1 MVATLTPLAIVLGL
15 VATLGLLFF
24 TVWERVA
31 ERVETAAVGF
41 VNGFGTDIERANI
54 SAARERVATVIIITT
69 VVLWLIGVILVRGN
83 PIQSILILPVA
94 FAMVAFGFQRYLR
107 GRAAKRLK
115 KFGDQLELVL
125 RLISSGLRVGLSL
138 RQAMVL
144 VIEESPDPARSEFG
158 RVVGRTNLG
167 VPMDVALEDLV
178 RRMPSEELRM
188 LVDAIQ
194 VQTQTGGNLAKI
206 LDHLAFT
213 IKSRRLIERK
223 VVAMTGEATMSGY
236 VIGALPIFVGAFV
249 MLTQPSMRNAMIGT
263 LIGHL
268 ALLAFVVLEVMG
280 IFAIRFAMKL
290 EI

>member
-1 MVATLTPLAIVLGL
+1 MVATLMPLAIVTGL
-15 VATLGLLFF
+15 LATLGLVFF
-24 TVWERVA
+24 TVWDRVA
-31 ERVETAAVGF
+31 TRIESAALDF

-54 SAARERVATVIIITT
+54 SAARDRVALVIIITT
-69 VVLWLIGVILVRGN
+69 VIVWLIGIVAVRGN
-83 PIQSILILPVA
+83 PLESILILPVA
-94 FAMVAFGFQRYLR
+94 FAVVAFGFQFYLKN
-107 GRAAKRLK
+107 RAAKRLK

-144 VIEESPDPARSEFG
+144 VIEESPDPARAEFS
-158 RVVGRTNLG
+158 RVVGRTNIG
-167 VPMDVALEDLV
+167 VSMDVALEDIV

-223 VVAMTGEATMSGY
+223 VVAMTGEAKMSGW
-236 VIGALPIFVGAFV
+236 VIGALPIFVGGFV
-249 MLTQPSMRNAMIGT
+249 MFTQPTMRNAMFGT
-263 LIGHL
+263 LVGHL
-268 ALLAFVVLEVMG
+268 ALIAFVALEVMG
-280 IFAIRFAMKL
+280 IFAIKFAMKL